1 MFGGHFK
8 QCDHQQKAPKC
19 KKCGIKQSAKRT
31 FVYESR
37 KQEDKNHLINHR
49 LNARISKLQC
59 FAAPCM
65 SLNGYAT
72 VVRSD
77 FEFTSKFETA
87 HIHSPECTNNEA
99 QQHKESSI
107 K

>member
-19 KKCGIKQSAKRT
+19 KNCSIKQSAKRT

-37 KQEDKNHLINHR
+37 KQGDKNHLVNHR
-49 LNARISKLQC
+49 LNAPISKLK
-59 FAAPCM
+59 FSAALCM

-72 VVRSD
+72 VARSD
-77 FEFTSKFETA
+77 FEFTSKFEIA
-87 HIHSPECTNNEA
+87 HIHSPECANNEA
-99 QQHKESSI
+99 QKHKESST